1 MRSHRVLLNFVVETF
16 SVCTDTI
23 DQPCTEY
30 DTPVHDLEGIPEPP
44 GTIAL
49 LPDVCIVIQEYDCT
63 AHTPVRNAGCDSTPV
78 KLGGQRHATNMSA

>member
-1 MRSHRVLLNFVVETF
+1 MRSYRELLNFVVETF

-44 GTIAL
+44 AVHL
-49 LPDVCIVIQEYDCT
+49 CT
-63 AHTPVRNAGCDSTPV
+63 TSNLERVNPMVFPEEQV
-78 KLGGQRHATNMSA
+78 LEFVLVFVLK